1 MEYLGR
7 GHAVDI
13 PCFPVG
19 PDQLFITGTM
29 GQDAKFDLGIIR
41 IHKYI
46 SVLRHEYLADQAPE
60 LHPHRN
66 ILQVRFRAAQPSGG
80 CHGLIEF
87 PVDPSV
93 RPDERGKPV
102 RIGGLKLRQLPVLQD
117 LRYERIIRRQL
128 LQHIRR
134 R

>member
-1 MEYLGR
+1 
-7 GHAVDI
+7 
-13 PCFPVG
+13 
-19 PDQLFITGTM
+19 M
-29 GQDAKFDLGIIR
+29 GQDAQFDLGIIR

-46 SVLRHEYLADQAPE
+46 SVLRHEYLADQSSKF
-60 LHPHRN
+60 HPHRD
-66 ILQVRFRAAQPSGG
+66 ILQVRFRAAQPPCG

-87 PVDPSV
+87 SVDPSI

-102 RIGGLKLRQLPVLQD
+102 RIGRFKFRQLPVLQD
-117 LRYERIIRRQL
+117 LRYDRIVRRQL